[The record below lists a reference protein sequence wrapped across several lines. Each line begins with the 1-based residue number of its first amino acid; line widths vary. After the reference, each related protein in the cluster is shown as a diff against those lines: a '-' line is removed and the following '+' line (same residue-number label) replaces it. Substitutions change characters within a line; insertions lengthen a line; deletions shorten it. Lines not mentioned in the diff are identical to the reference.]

1 MGEAMQKRLSG
12 YHNLIETTMLGKSRA
27 KYIQS
32 LGQKKVRD
40 TEGMFIAEGPKIIDE
55 LLISARSN
63 LQEIYAVNSWIEAHQ
78 NECRGIQ
85 IVEVTETELQNISQL
100 TTANQVLAVVRKY
113 ETTAIIELK
122 GKVSLV
128 LDTIQDPGN
137 LGTIVRICDWFN
149 IEQIICSKECADM
162 YNPKVVQ
169 STMGSFVR
177 VQLFYTDLKEWLQE
191 QVSIRMYATALE
203 GRDVTT
209 MGKISEGLII
219 IGNESK
225 GISPDIMKL
234 ANVQITIPRKGKA
247 ESLNA
252 AAATAVILS
261 HIT

>member
-1 MGEAMQKRLSG
+1 
-12 YHNLIETTMLGKSRA
+12 MLGKSRA

-40 TEGMFIAEGPKIIDE
+40 SEGMFIAEGPKIIDE
-55 LLISARSN
+55 LLISAKSH
-63 LQEIYAVNSWIEAHQ
+63 LQEIYAVSSWIETHHDKHSDV
-78 NECRGIQ
+78 R
-85 IVEVTETELQNISQL
+85 VTEVTETELQNISQL
-100 TTANQVLAVVRKY
+100 TTSNQVLAVVKKY
-113 ETTAIIELK
+113 EVIAGLLSE

-137 LGTIVRICDWFN
+137 LGTIIRIADWFN
-149 IEQIICSKECADM
+149 IEQIICSRECADM

-177 VQLFYTDLKEWLQE
+177 VQLFYTDLQEWLE
-191 QVSIRMYATALE
+191 QQRGIRIYASAME
-203 GRDVTT
+203 GRDITT
-209 MGKISEGLII
+209 MDRITEGLII

-225 GISPDIMKL
+225 GIGPDIMKL
-234 ANVQITIPRKGKA
+234 ANIQITIPRKGRA

-261 HIT
+261 HTT